1 MDHHA
6 FAQLLGNYGEFV
18 GAIAVVVTLAYLAV
32 QIRQNT
38 ASMNE
43 SRRMAITQSQIDWT
57 SMFNSSMMTM
67 SDSAYFPE
75 IWIKA
80 HKDFASLT
88 EDERV
93 RLEFNMT
100 AMLARLD
107 ALHLQYQ
114 NGFLDDETFEATF
127 KSSVKRFAPVWKS
140 LGASYELRRPSFR
153 REVEAILAEVV

>member
-57 SMFNSSMMTM
+57 SMFNSSMMTCR
-67 SDSAYFPE
+67 A
-75 IWIKA
+75 
-80 HKDFASLT
+80 
-88 EDERV
+88 
-93 RLEFNMT
+93 
-100 AMLARLD
+100 
-107 ALHLQYQ
+107 
-114 NGFLDDETFEATF
+114 
-127 KSSVKRFAPVWKS
+127 
-140 LGASYELRRPSFR
+140 
-153 REVEAILAEVV
+153 